1 MTKITMYTK
10 DVCPFC
16 DRAKALL
23 KAKGA
28 EFTEINISNDEDVR
42 AEMIERSG
50 RKSVP
55 QIFIDEHHV
64 GGFDDM
70 AALEAAGELDPLLG
84 RDGHERLKESHHKL
98 VVIGSGPAG
107 YSAAIYGARA
117 GLEPALIS
125 GLEVGGQLTTTTDVE
140 NWPGGADGLQ
150 GPDLVAQMREHAQ
163 RTGTVLLNDVIVS
176 ADLSQ
181 RPFRLVG
188 NTGTYLADSVII
200 ATGASAKF
208 LGLPSE
214 TAFKGRGV
222 SACATCDG
230 FFFKDRKVVVVGGG
244 NSALEEALYL
254 SNIASHV
261 TIVHRRDHFKAEQVL
276 KDRVQALVDKGTVD
290 VIWDHEV
297 FEVMGDTGEVSRL
310 RLRDTQNGDEQIIAT
325 DAMFVAIGHDPNTR
339 LFKDDLKTESGY
351 LVTEGGKSGQAT
363 QTSVPGVFAAGD
375 VADPVYRQA
384 VTSAASGAMAALDA
398 ERFLT
403 REAQAIAA

>member
-1 MTKITMYTK
+1 MTNIIMYTK

-28 EFTEINISNDEDVR
+28 EFTEINISNDDAVR
-42 AEMIERSG
+42 AEMIDRSG

-55 QIFIDEHHV
+55 QIFIDDCHV

-70 AALEAAGELDPLLG
+70 AALEAAGDLDPLLG
-84 RDGHERLKESHHKL
+84 RDGMQDLVETHHKV

-107 YSAAIYGARA
+107 YSAAIYAARA

-150 GPDLVAQMREHAQ
+150 GPELVAHMRDHAQ
-163 RTGTVLLNDVIVS
+163 RAGATLLNDVIVS
-176 ADLSQ
+176 ADLSKH
-181 RPFRLVG
+181 PFRLTG
-188 NTGTYLADSVII
+188 NTGTYLAETVIV
-200 ATGASAKF
+200 ATGATAKF

-214 TAFKGRGV
+214 AAFKGRGV

-230 FFFKDRKVVVVGGG
+230 FFFKDKKVVVVGGG
-244 NSALEEALYL
+244 NSALEEAMYL
-254 SNIASHV
+254 SNIVSHV
-261 TIVHRRDHFKAEQVL
+261 TIVHRRDQFTAEQVL
-276 KDRVQALVDKGTVD
+276 KDRVESLVASGAVD
-290 VIWDHEV
+290 VLWNQEV
-297 FEVMGDTGEVSRL
+297 TDVLGKDSVSHL
-310 RLRDTQNGDEQIIAT
+310 RLKDTVTGVEQQIAT

-339 LFKDDLKTESGY
+339 LFAEYLKTQSGY
-351 LVTEGGKSGQAT
+351 LVTEGGRSGSAT

-375 VADPVYRQA
+375 VADPIYRQA

-398 ERFLT
+398 ERFIGRKEPKL
-403 REAQAIAA
+403 RP